1 MMPLQRKILTHGL
14 LFILGL
20 GFFMGWDHQLS
31 VFFGFPGREVWRP
44 LSVGWALLLLY
55 DASRRLRRERQP
67 GQSVDPVEAFDGENV
82 PRRSASKWYATVGTV
97 FRFLLFFA
105 IVGAVGRPSLVAFV
119 IVAAIFA
126 VAVFLD
132 RRERV
137 SRAQ

>member
-1 MMPLQRKILTHGL
+1 MSAWQRKGLSHGFV
-14 LFILGL
+14 FILGL

-67 GQSVDPVEAFDGENV
+67 GQAVEPVQAFDGENG
-82 PRRSASKWYATVGTV
+82 PRRSVSKWYAIVGTV

-105 IVGAVGRPSLVAFV
+105 IVGAVGRPGFVAFV

-126 VAVFLD
+126 VAVLLG

-137 SRAQ
+137 SRAP